1 MPSFNAYED
10 IQVKLY
16 TTNANNRTVPGEG
29 LKKSISSILVCEPKD
44 QSSYPSEKRRISTES
59 LRTYDN
65 VKRLHSQTENLCF
78 ENKPFNT
85 RLASVPAH
93 DAQLSK
99 EVVEESMSE
108 NQLQRT

>member
-16 TTNANNRTVPGEG
+16 TTNMNNRTAPGEG
-29 LKKSISSILVCEPKD
+29 LKKSVSSIFVCEPKD
-44 QSSYPSEKRRISTES
+44 QSSYPSEKRNTSTET

-65 VKRLHSQTENLCF
+65 VKRLNSQTDNLCF

-85 RLASVPAH
+85 RLASVPAR
-93 DAQLSK
+93 DAHLFK
-99 EVVEESMSE
+99 EVVE
-108 NQLQRT
+108 